1 MELRSE
7 TQCRGIER
15 SLQRAWAKGA
25 GLADEEFER
34 PMIAVSGRERAARR
48 AGREPLTPRIR
59 RGHLEHDAEHD
70 APASEGAVKPRQA
83 AAGRVTPVSPR
94 IARRRPMSPLQAI
107 TELSRRGA
115 ILLGA
120 SALLAGV
127 AGLSLPGAASAETF
141 KVKIAHVDT
150 VEHPKH
156 LAFLKFKNL
165 VEERSEG
172 RLEVTVFHG
181 GQLGDE
187 RENVEG
193 AQLGTVH
200 LACVSNGVMVP
211 FSETFMLLD
220 IPFLFEDYDQA
231 RAIIDARGQALL
243 FEGLEEIG
251 LVGLAIWEQ
260 GYRNVS
266 TSSKAIRTLEDIEG
280 MKIRTME
287 APLHVTAFRG
297 LGSNPTP
304 MSFSQLYTSLQQGV
318 VDGQENP
325 LYVLTQEKF
334 YEVQDYVALTRHI
347 YDPMP
352 VIASKRWMDSL
363 PADLQAIVTEAM
375 VEVTDYERQVAE
387 ALVEEAAKELP
398 GLGVEVVALAPEERA
413 RFRAAAQPPVIE
425 RVREALGNQAVDDWL
440 AAVGQ

>member
-1 MELRSE
+1 MHHNEKV
-7 TQCRGIER
+7 
-15 SLQRAWAKGA
+15 AKRLGRDTLAIATLALCVGVGA
-25 GLADEEFER
+25 L
-34 PMIAVSGRERAARR
+34 S
-48 AGREPLTPRIR
+48 
-59 RGHLEHDAEHD
+59 
-70 APASEGAVKPRQA
+70 AS
-83 AAGRVTPVSPR
+83 
-94 IARRRPMSPLQAI
+94 
-107 TELSRRGA
+107 
-115 ILLGA
+115 
-120 SALLAGV
+120 
-127 AGLSLPGAASAETF
+127 GAASADTF
-141 KVKIAHVDT
+141 KVKVAHVDT

-156 LAFLKFKNL
+156 LAFLRFKAL

-187 RENVEG
+187 RENIEG

-260 GYRNVS
+260 GYRNIS
-266 TSSKAIRTLEDIEG
+266 TSKTAIRSLEDIDG

-334 YEVQDYVALTRHI
+334 YEVQDYVVLSRHI

-352 VIASKRWMDSL
+352 VIASKKWMDSL
-363 PADLQAIVTEAM
+363 PPDLQGIVTEAM
-375 VEVTDYERQVAE
+375 AEVTQYEREVAE
-387 ALVEEAAKELP
+387 ALVEEAARELP
-398 GLGVEVVALAPEERA
+398 GLGVEIVTLTPEERS
-413 RFRAAAQPPVIE
+413 RFRDAAQPAVIE
-425 RVREALGNQAVDDWL
+425 QVRASLGDKAVDDWL
-440 AAVGQ
+440 SAVGQ

>member
-1 MELRSE
+1 MHHNEKV
-7 TQCRGIER
+7 
-15 SLQRAWAKGA
+15 AKRLGRCTLAIATLALCVGVGA
-25 GLADEEFER
+25 
-34 PMIAVSGRERAARR
+34 
-48 AGREPLTPRIR
+48 
-59 RGHLEHDAEHD
+59 
-70 APASEGAVKPRQA
+70 
-83 AAGRVTPVSPR
+83 
-94 IARRRPMSPLQAI
+94 
-107 TELSRRGA
+107 LSA
-115 ILLGA
+115 
-120 SALLAGV
+120 
-127 AGLSLPGAASAETF
+127 PGAASADTF
-141 KVKIAHVDT
+141 KVKVAHVDT

-156 LAFLKFKNL
+156 LAFLRFKAL

-172 RLEVTVFHG
+172 RLQVTVFHG

-187 RENVEG
+187 RENIEG

-211 FSETFMLLD
+211 FSQKFMLLD
-220 IPFLFEDYDQA
+220 IPFLFEDYDSA
-231 RAIIDARGQALL
+231 RAVIDSKGQALL

-260 GYRNVS
+260 GYRNIS
-266 TSSKAIRTLEDIEG
+266 TSKQAIRSLEDIDG

-334 YEVQDYVALTRHI
+334 YEVQDYVVLSRHI

-352 VIASKRWMDSL
+352 VIASKKWMDSL
-363 PADLQAIVTEAM
+363 PPDLQSIVTEAM
-375 VEVTDYERQVAE
+375 AEVTQYEREVAE

-398 GLGVEVVALAPEERA
+398 GLGVEIVTLTPEERS
-413 RFRAAAQPPVIE
+413 RFRDAAQPAVVKQ
-425 RVREALGNQAVDDWL
+425 VRASLGDKAVDDWL
-440 AAVGQ
+440 SAVGQ